1 MMAVVVHNK
10 LVRDRIPEIIEA
22 SGKSCEWEVLS
33 QEEYLRYLDEKLWEE
48 LREYQADKSLEELA
62 DLLEVLMAVAEA
74 RGSFAKVEAIRQA
87 KREERGA
94 FDKRIFLK
102 TVGQKV

>member
-22 SGKSCEWEVLS
+22 SGKNCEWEVLT

-102 TVGQKV
+102 TSGQKD